1 MDNIIP
7 ESDKQIT
14 LKNDS
19 KKDDITMKKI
29 YEDMK
34 KERIIWLEKAIK
46 ALESERYI
54 AKSGSVRN

>member
-7 ESDKQIT
+7 ESDKQFT

-19 KKDDITMKKI
+19 KKAEETVKKI

-34 KERIIWLEKAIK
+34 KERIIWLEKAVK
-46 ALESERYI
+46 ALESERT
-54 AKSGSVRN
+54 

>member
-7 ESDKQIT
+7 ESDKQFT

-19 KKDDITMKKI
+19 KKDDLTIKKI

-34 KERIIWLEKAIK
+34 KERIIWLEKAAK
-46 ALESERYI
+46 ALESER
-54 AKSGSVRN
+54 K

>member
-1 MDNIIP
+1 MYLLYQKSTRAFNIY
-7 ESDKQIT
+7 
-14 LKNDS
+14 
-19 KKDDITMKKI
+19 ITMKKI